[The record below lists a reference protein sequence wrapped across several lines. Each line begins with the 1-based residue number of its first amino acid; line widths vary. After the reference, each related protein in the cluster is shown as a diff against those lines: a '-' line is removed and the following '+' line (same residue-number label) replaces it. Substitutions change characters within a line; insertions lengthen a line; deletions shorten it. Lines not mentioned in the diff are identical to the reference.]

1 MGLFDALK
9 GLFSGGQAASAPSGD
24 RDGFFVY
31 VRCACG
37 EPIRVRV
44 NRGYDLAQD
53 YSEGAGGVS
62 GYRLTKH
69 IVCPHCY
76 RTSRIDIGFDLGY
89 RERERSAEGAEYLDA
104 DQYAAALREREGGAG
119 AQRDD

>member
-1 MGLFDALK
+1 MGILDSLK
-9 GLFSGGQAASAPSGD
+9 GMFGGGSGGAGSDGA
-24 RDGFFVY
+24 GFFLY
-31 VRCACG
+31 VRCRRG
-37 EPIRVRV
+37 HPIRLRV

-53 YSEGAGGVS
+53 YAEGSAGVS

-76 RTSRIDIGFDLGY
+76 RTSRIDIAFDLGY

-104 DQYAAALREREGGAG
+104 DQYAAALREREGDAG
-119 AQRDD
+119 AQRND